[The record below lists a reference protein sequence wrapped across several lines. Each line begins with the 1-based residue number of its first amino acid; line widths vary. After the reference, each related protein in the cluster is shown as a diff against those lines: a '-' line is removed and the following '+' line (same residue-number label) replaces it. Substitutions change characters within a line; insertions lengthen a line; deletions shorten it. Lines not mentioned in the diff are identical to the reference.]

1 MYKANNYSLKYVFFK
16 FIDFIYA
23 WFFGVSSNEKGSVF
37 YTPVPDTQQK
47 ALIQNML
54 HYKINSLFE
63 MFTK

>member
-1 MYKANNYSLKYVFFK
+1 MFFFK

-23 WFFGVSSNEKGSVF
+23 WFFGVLSNEKGSVF